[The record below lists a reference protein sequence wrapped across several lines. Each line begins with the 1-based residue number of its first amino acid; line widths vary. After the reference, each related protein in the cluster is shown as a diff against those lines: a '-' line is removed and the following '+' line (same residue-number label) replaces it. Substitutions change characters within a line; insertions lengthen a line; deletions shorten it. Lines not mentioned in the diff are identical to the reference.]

1 MKKLYNILALLLI
14 AFTFGGCTLSM
25 EEWLDEPATG
35 EVPEEKRGVD
45 APYTEIIPD
54 VITVTYKYNP
64 GVRPVTTKH
73 RGYLAYIEADTILY
87 FYDNMPKDLL
97 PLEGE
102 YLAAGITPQFPNGL
116 NHRVLTVNN
125 EGGLYKVV
133 TTLATMNEV
142 YDDLVYELDMAYI
155 PPLNDFMEEDSTS
168 ELEYSDGAE
177 NSKIVVTDWSIYNK
191 VKGLT
196 DEDIKFIK
204 RANTRSII
212 HSEPKIIT
220 RGSGDNNSKVDSVS
234 WGFTYRSDLNLDDNA
249 GTKKTNWFD
258 KIFGKE
264 IKEIVQRN
272 NKFLPNNSSIYLEL
286 SLCNKTVVRAYSLV
300 NKDDEYDKTY
310 TETTET
316 FKLGMAMGVD
326 LGQRFSLG
334 SDAEDG
340 NILKSSWQKAN
351 QKFKFEKLKEA
362 IGRSKVLGAIAP
374 KIKRLKDVEIALNI
388 GATVPVQVVFKAGLD
403 LNFNFNGNVA
413 VFKETGDYRC
423 EGYEYNKGKK
433 SPIQR
438 KRTLPTDYSFTGSGT
453 LLFSL
458 IPNVSVGFRF
468 IAGSDKVGALGVDF
482 GIDGNIK
489 LIEAKAEIGTT
500 DNLKGPIYTDASI
513 GSSCIINPFV
523 NFYAE
528 LFGWNLWS
536 NKLTF
541 EQYWTLWNT
550 ASKVHPTLV
559 QLEVPGSLGYR
570 YDGTP
575 IIDYTYIVSD
585 IGCGFGN
592 SDYLPT
598 LTLFKNDINDKNIV
612 AVLAPDDVPI
622 DEKIERKKVYNYS
635 FAFDESEEKF
645 DPNNKYIGV
654 PTLYNEDSD
663 SYMYYTN
670 SAYVFSDP
678 KPYLNSKNLKQ
689 LYAMDVGDDP
699 QFSDYIGMIK
709 YQFQIE
715 LEGNN
720 VKSAKDYGI
729 MVDIPFL
736 NLYGHS
742 ISLSRYNFYNNLS
755 NRVTIT
761 FYTDYEANDRNEP
774 IEVFV
779 YSYLFNDNKD
789 TYGDMNKITLEYPM
803 EYNDDADRSNIDVT
817 VN

>member
-25 EEWLDEPATG
+25 EEWLDDPATG
-35 EVPEEKRGVD
+35 EVPEELRGVD
-45 APYTEIIPD
+45 EPYTEIIPD

-102 YLAAGITPQFPNGL
+102 YLAAGITPQFPTGL
-116 NHRVLTVNN
+116 NHRVLAVSH

-142 YDDLVYELDMAYI
+142 YDDLIYELDLAYV

-559 QLEVPGSLGYR
+559 QMEVPGSLRYR
-570 YDGTP
+570 HDGTP

-585 IGCGFGN
+585 LGCGFGN

-779 YSYLFNDNKD
+779 YSYLFNNNKD

>member
-1 MKKLYNILALLLI
+1 MKKLYSILALLLI

-25 EEWLDEPATG
+25 EEWLDDPATG
-35 EVPEEKRGVD
+35 EVPEELRGVD
-45 APYTEIIPD
+45 EPYTEIIPD

-423 EGYEYNKGKK
+423 EGYEYNKGVK

-468 IAGSDKVGALGVDF
+468 IAGSDKVGAVGVDF

-536 NKLTF
+536 NKVTF

-559 QLEVPGSLGYR
+559 QMEVPGSLRYR
-570 YDGTP
+570 HDGTP
-575 IIDYTYIVSD
+575 IIDYTYLVSD

-598 LTLFKNDINDKNIV
+598 LTLFKNDIKDKNIV

-622 DEKIERKKVYNYS
+622 DEKIETKKVYNYS
-635 FAFDESEEKF
+635 FAFDEEEEKF

-654 PTLYNEDSD
+654 PTLYNENSD

-678 KPYLNSKNLKQ
+678 KPHINTISAEQ
-689 LYAMDVGDDP
+689 LCALDVTDDP
-699 QFSDYIGMIK
+699 KFNDYTGMIK
-709 YQFQIE
+709 YKFKVE
-715 LEGNN
+715 FEANN
-720 VKSAKDYGI
+720 VKAAKDYGLI
-729 MVDIPFL
+729 VDIPCL
-736 NLYGHS
+736 NISGYK
-742 ISLSRYNFYNNLS
+742 ISLKNYNIYNYTNKVS
-755 NRVTIT
+755 VT
-761 FYTDYEANDRNEP
+761 FYTDYAADDGMME
-774 IEVFV
+774 I
-779 YSYLFNDNKD
+779 YTS
-789 TYGDMNKITLEYPM
+789 TYMVDKNYKETFGSVKRIDVEYPM
-803 EYNDDADRSNIDVT
+803 EYQSDRDDSRIQTSIE
-817 VN
+817 